1 MKKVFSKIEENKN
14 DKKNKLLV
22 SSFELFTKKG
32 VNDTSVEEITKKA
45 GLAKGTF
52 YLYFKDKYELQDRL
66 ITKKSEQLFNE
77 AIKKVSSMKDNNFD
91 DEIIFIIDYI
101 IDKLNK
107 NKILLKFI
115 SKNLSWGLYNK
126 KVIKLIG
133 EDEIGLK
140 KLFIDKIKESKKELK
155 NPEVTLYMIVELVGS
170 TCFSSIIN
178 KEPLPIEEYKSYL
191 YSAVRSL
198 LNEKK

>member
-66 ITKKSEQLFNE
+66 ITKK
-77 AIKKVSSMKDNNFD
+77 VSSYLMKQ
-91 DEIIFIIDYI
+91 
-101 IDKLNK
+101 
-107 NKILLKFI
+107 
-115 SKNLSWGLYNK
+115 
-126 KVIKLIG
+126 
-133 EDEIGLK
+133 
-140 KLFIDKIKESKKELK
+140 
-155 NPEVTLYMIVELVGS
+155 
-170 TCFSSIIN
+170 
-178 KEPLPIEEYKSYL
+178 
-191 YSAVRSL
+191 
-198 LNEKK
+198 

>member
-191 YSAVRSL
+191 YSAVRAL
-198 LNEKK
+198 LNEK

>member
-14 DKKNKLLV
+14 DKKNKLLA

-77 AIKKVSSMKDNNFD
+77 AIKKVSSMKVNNFD

-191 YSAVRSL
+191 YSAVRAL
-198 LNEKK
+198 LNEK

>member
-198 LNEKK
+198 LNEK

>member
-1 MKKVFSKIEENKN
+1 MIYQKLKKIN
-14 DKKNKLLV
+14 
-22 SSFELFTKKG
+22 
-32 VNDTSVEEITKKA
+32 
-45 GLAKGTF
+45 
-52 YLYFKDKYELQDRL
+52 
-66 ITKKSEQLFNE
+66 
-77 AIKKVSSMKDNNFD
+77 
-91 DEIIFIIDYI
+91 
-101 IDKLNK
+101 KLNK

-198 LNEKK
+198 LNEK